1 MRRGSPR
8 PEVTVVLQA
17 REAQTAWARR
27 LIGQRLEVATALRHY
42 VAGRAEE
49 VVEVIRAGRD
59 GRPAEIISSELL
71 PWLDGV
77 WFLEK
82 HAEALLATRKV
93 SPAGRPPWMGIVEL
107 EVKRE
112 PYGVVLILGPS
123 NYPFFLPGVQA
134 MQALMAGNAVLL
146 KPGVG
151 GTRAARFLG
160 ESLRAAGLAE
170 HLYTVLDEDPSTG
183 QEAIREGV
191 DKVVL
196 TGSVAT
202 GRAVLAQTAEKL
214 TPVSLELSGQDA
226 VVVAPSA
233 DLRRVARAL
242 AFGLRLNQGKT
253 CVAPRRV
260 FVPRNQLETLE
271 RLLLRSLAGQAPVPL
286 GNELRGL
293 LDDATSQGARLILG
307 SVGEG
312 VVGPLILS
320 DCPSSLAHRAEVVFA
335 PILWIIPVTDEDEA
349 VRLVRESHYGLGAA
363 VFGPQEWARRI
374 ADELPVGVVTLN
386 DLIVPTADPRL
397 AFGGRGWSGY
407 GLTRGPEGFLE
418 MTVPKAILTRGPG
431 PLYHLDDPTPSDY
444 KLLRGYLRAA
454 HGGGWKE
461 KILGA
466 AEFLRALIGE
476 RIRRRLHRAP
486 PPGDPAGW
494 PDE

>member
-1 MRRGSPR
+1 M
-8 PEVTVVLQA
+8 TVCVSAA

-27 LIGQRLEVATALRHY
+27 LVSQRLEIATAVRHD
-42 VAGRAEE
+42 VAARTEE
-49 VVEVIRAGRD
+49 VVEAIRAGRE
-59 GRPAEIISSELL
+59 GRPAEIVSSELL

-82 HAEALLATRKV
+82 HAEQLLRPRKV

-107 EVKRE
+107 EVFRD
-112 PYGVVLILGPS
+112 PHGVVLILGPS

-146 KPGVG
+146 KPGLG

-160 ESLRAAGLAE
+160 DALKRAGLSDG
-170 HLYTVLDEDPSTG
+170 LYTVLDEDPASG
-183 QEAIREGV
+183 QEAIRQGV

-196 TGSVAT
+196 TGSVST

-226 VVVAPSA
+226 VVIAPSA

-242 AFGLRLNQGKT
+242 AFGIRLNQGKT

-260 FVPRNQLETLE
+260 FVPRSQQEGLE
-271 RLLLRSLAGQAPVPL
+271 RLLLRSLSEDRPVRL
-286 GNELRGL
+286 GNELRQL
-293 LDDATSQGARLILG
+293 LEEATEQGARLIKG
-307 SVGEG
+307 EVGEE
-312 VVGPLILS
+312 VVGPLVLS
-320 DCPSSLAHRAEVVFA
+320 DCATHLANREEAVFA
-335 PILWIIPVTDEDEA
+335 PILWIIPVQDEA
-349 VRLVRESHYGLGAA
+349 EAIRKVRESHYGLGAA
-363 VFGPQEWARRI
+363 VFGPQEWAHRI
-374 ADELPVGVVTLN
+374 AQELPVGVVTLN

-418 MTVPKAILTRGPG
+418 MTVPKAVLTRGPG
-431 PLYHLDDPTPSDY
+431 PLYHLDDPSPSDY
-444 KLLRGYLRAA
+444 RLLRGYLRAA
-454 HGGGWKE
+454 HGGRWRD

-466 AEFLRALIGE
+466 FEFMRSLIGE
-476 RIRRRLHRAP
+476 RIRRKLKKAP

-494 PDE
+494 PDD

>member
-1 MRRGSPR
+1 MIAL
-8 PEVTVVLQA
+8 EQA
-17 REAQTAWARR
+17 RSAQTAWARR
-27 LIGQRLEVATALRHY
+27 LVGQRLQVAQAVRHY
-42 VAGRAEE
+42 VAARTEE
-49 VVEVIRAGRD
+49 VVEVIRAGRE
-59 GRPAEIISSELL
+59 GRPAEIVSSELL

-107 EVKRE
+107 EVMRE

-134 MQALMAGNAVLL
+134 MQALMAGNAVLV

-160 ESLRAAGLAE
+160 EALRRSGLDE
-170 HLYTVLDEDPSTG
+170 HLYTVLEEDPSSG

-202 GRAVLAQTAEKL
+202 GRSVLAQTAQKL

-242 AFGLRLNQGKT
+242 AFGIRLNQGKT

-260 FVPRNQLETLE
+260 FVPRTQQERLE
-271 RLLLRSLAGQAPVPL
+271 RLLLRSLASEPPVRL
-286 GNELRGL
+286 GDDLRPL
-293 LDDATSQGARLILG
+293 LDEASAQGARLIKG
-307 SVGEG
+307 QVGEE
-312 VVGPLILS
+312 VVGPLVLS
-320 DCPSSLAHRAEVVFA
+320 DCATTLANRAEAVFA
-335 PILWIIPVTDEDEA
+335 PILWIIPVQDEDEA
-349 VRLVRESHYGLGAA
+349 VKLVRESHYRLGAA

-374 ADELPVGVVTLN
+374 AEELPVGVVTLN

-397 AFGGRGWSGY
+397 AFGGRGWSGF
-407 GLTRGPEGFLE
+407 GLTRGPEGLLE
-418 MTVPKAILTRGPG
+418 MTVPKAVLTRGPG
-431 PLYHLDDPTPSDY
+431 PLYHLDDPSPGDY
-444 KLLRGYLRAA
+444 RLLRGYLRAA

-461 KILGA
+461 KVLGA
-466 AEFLRALIGE
+466 FEFMRSLIGE
-476 RIRRRLHRAP
+476 RIRRRVERSP